1 MHASCECTFA
11 TQIYYHFVVFY
22 NNVIYLLTY
31 ISRTLFYTAISWKY
45 CMLLWRR
52 TQLYFLETG
61 SGKTLIAVQLMKQIA
76 HKLRDKGEKSLIVFL
91 APKIQLVIQVSC
103 KISNNALLLF

>member
-1 MHASCECTFA
+1 MLIDCFDFSTYNFILHSYQLEILHVAMERNT
-11 TQIYYHFVVFY
+11 VV
-22 NNVIYLLTY
+22 
-31 ISRTLFYTAISWKY
+31 
-45 CMLLWRR
+45 
-52 TQLYFLETG
+52 FLETG

-76 HKLRDKGEKSLIVFL
+76 HKLRVKGNKSLMIFL